1 MYVYGMCKCVR
12 EGPHA
17 CEHTEASGGG
27 WKPHFTIL
35 WCIPWVGGLFLN
47 FLPLFPWFCGTG
59 AHAAASGS
67 LYGFWESQPHVYKT
81 SALIPDPS
89 FQSLNLNLISHDA
102 YETNITKLH
111 TDPNRNYD
119 APQPRAVEGKIWL
132 SWGDEQA

>member
-1 MYVYGMCKCVR
+1 MPVNTLRPQERMETPFYHSLMY
-12 EGPHA
+12 
-17 CEHTEASGGG
+17 SLS
-27 WKPHFTIL
+27 W
-35 WCIPWVGGLFLN
+35 GLFLN
-47 FLPLFPWFCGTG
+47 FLPLFPWFGGTG

-67 LYGFWESQPHVYKT
+67 LYGFWESQLHVYKT

-119 APQPRAVEGKIWL
+119 APQPRAVEGKI
-132 SWGDEQA
+132 